1 MFFFKD
7 WFFIFFSKQEK
18 NSQELKRGGGLAI
31 IMDFFIVFIWGKVLA
46 AQIKKIVWIF

>member
-1 MFFFKD
+1 MFFLKTGFS
-7 WFFIFFSKQEK
+7 FFFEAGKKFARIKKGS
-18 NSQELKRGGGLAI
+18 GLAI